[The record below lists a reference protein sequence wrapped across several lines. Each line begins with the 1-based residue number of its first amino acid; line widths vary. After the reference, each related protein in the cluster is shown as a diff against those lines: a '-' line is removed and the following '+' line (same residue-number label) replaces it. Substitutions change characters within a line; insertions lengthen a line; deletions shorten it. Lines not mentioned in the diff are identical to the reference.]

1 MVIILPHTVSLIVSK
16 LQAESIMKHYG
27 SKAEY
32 LLDIQIAN
40 ILDR

>member
-1 MVIILPHTVSLIVSK
+1 
-16 LQAESIMKHYG
+16 MKNYG

-40 ILDR
+40 ILDRKPYILSFENHKRIVKK